1 MHLNRQSPARGAHS
15 QRAKTNIDMISC
27 YDRRRIKV
35 FNIVVMIVWS
45 SHLSYA
51 DGSCASKGDIVFLL
65 DESGSIGSSN
75 FERIKS
81 FVSTIVGQFSV
92 GNDTNQFSVVNFES
106 SAREIF
112 PLNRYQ
118 TVSSIQS
125 AISIISFSSG
135 GTSIGSALNYARMYS
150 FTTTRGARLDGAKIA
165 VLITDGQS
173 SLSDEPERLKA
184 MGVTIFCVGVGTG
197 VNSAVLRSVATHND
211 YTYLTTFDVL
221 NLIAEEL
228 SNRTCADDI
237 NDCLGEPC
245 LNGGT
250 CEDQFGKY
258 VCHCQ
263 GGNTDPNCY
272 LPGLPNVTLGSS
284 VLVYSGSTAT
294 LNCYVTSLTTVSS
307 IIWLYQKNGVTSVI
321 NTGDTS
327 KYSGGTV
334 GTPSLSVKNVQV
346 TDVGNYRC
354 QAQNT
359 AGIGQSEQMIYLDL
373 RQGYPSVVT
382 TRSYAVNAS
391 SNVTLTCN
399 FTSSYPPV
407 QMMQWYK
414 YDSDITTGLTGKYIG
429 GTLQNPSLTITD
441 FQPDDQAIY
450 KCSAS
455 NSYGTR
461 NSSDIVVYLHVDGG
475 APVILTGQNMTGS
488 SGTTLIIPCTV
499 VGGSISRV
507 FWTFQPSDQDNETEI
522 VFSYSKLYWYSSSP
536 SLRIYYLNTSDI
548 GFYRCC
554 ANSSSGLGRS
564 TPVYVTLRGKKINVD
579 IYTYSVYTG
588 DDVMLS
594 VSIFSM
600 PDAINITWMFST
612 IYYYSYYYYAALDLT
627 SDVRYDGGAVLSP
640 SLVIRNVTASDG
652 GYYILRLTNVDGTI
666 YSSRITLSVQKSLP
680 VITTEQ
686 QYFYDVY
693 TESTVNF
700 ELNVTSNLPVLS
712 VTWEKSV
719 VSYFYYA
726 STVNI
731 TDDRIF
737 GGTIDDP
744 SLTIGNISLAD
755 TSYYRFTATNADG
768 SRSVV
773 FYLSVNL
780 HPPTIYLST
789 TSYTVYTGSNVTL
802 DVNVTSTPSLTEI
815 IWERRN
821 TSTFLYSAVEMAD
834 NRVEGGDISVP
845 SLTILD
851 VEVSDKTY
859 YRMRATNRDGTTIS
873 SLIYL
878 YVNTRPPVV
887 SVGKT
892 SLTAATK
899 ASISLQ
905 VNYTSGPEMK
915 SVSWEKGSSF
925 YSFLYVSMNITTN
938 SRFTGGTIDSPSL
951 NINDLKL
958 EDSGYYRC
966 RVTNDDGTTTTPVFT
981 VLVQKQL
988 ANVNVAATTYTVSF
1002 GNNATLYVTIT
1013 NSESNSTIT
1022 WERKGQ
1028 NEANYNVINTQ
1039 TNVKYGGGTLVS
1051 PSLTIYNITEADVGY
1066 YRCKVTNIDGTT
1078 TSSLIY
1084 IGLKSP
1090 DDSSCD
1096 KLSCG
1101 GLRECVL
1108 MNNKPTCSVSTWK
1121 AAAVAVAVTVGA
1133 AASVAA
1139 GVVALKSL
1147 TSKAIQ
1153 PLNGNSQGS
1162 NSNSNN
1168 RNNRNNNDNN
1178 DHNSDNNSDDN
1189 NSDDDI
1195 SDRESNHNDDMPD
1208 PNYIGGFQGV
1218 INSMPPPNM

>member
-1 MHLNRQSPARGAHS
+1 
-15 QRAKTNIDMISC
+15 
-27 YDRRRIKV
+27 
-35 FNIVVMIVWS
+35 
-45 SHLSYA
+45 
-51 DGSCASKGDIVFLL
+51 
-65 DESGSIGSSN
+65 
-75 FERIKS
+75 
-81 FVSTIVGQFSV
+81 
-92 GNDTNQFSVVNFES
+92 
-106 SAREIF
+106 
-112 PLNRYQ
+112 
-118 TVSSIQS
+118 
-125 AISIISFSSG
+125 
-135 GTSIGSALNYARMYS
+135 
-150 FTTTRGARLDGAKIA
+150 
-165 VLITDGQS
+165 
-173 SLSDEPERLKA
+173 
-184 MGVTIFCVGVGTG
+184 
-197 VNSAVLRSVATHND
+197 
-211 YTYLTTFDVL
+211 
-221 NLIAEEL
+221 
-228 SNRTCADDI
+228 
-237 NDCLGEPC
+237 
-245 LNGGT
+245 
-250 CEDQFGKY
+250 
-258 VCHCQ
+258 
-263 GGNTDPNCY
+263 
-272 LPGLPNVTLGSS
+272 
-284 VLVYSGSTAT
+284 
-294 LNCYVTSLTTVSS
+294 
-307 IIWLYQKNGVTSVI
+307 
-321 NTGDTS
+321 
-327 KYSGGTV
+327 
-334 GTPSLSVKNVQV
+334 
-346 TDVGNYRC
+346 
-354 QAQNT
+354 
-359 AGIGQSEQMIYLDL
+359 
-373 RQGYPSVVT
+373 
-382 TRSYAVNAS
+382 
-391 SNVTLTCN
+391 
-399 FTSSYPPV
+399 
-407 QMMQWYK
+407 
-414 YDSDITTGLTGKYIG
+414 
-429 GTLQNPSLTITD
+429 
-441 FQPDDQAIY
+441 
-450 KCSAS
+450 
-455 NSYGTR
+455 
-461 NSSDIVVYLHVDGG
+461 
-475 APVILTGQNMTGS
+475 MTGS
-488 SGTTLIIPCTV
+488 PGTTLTIPCTV
-499 VGGSISRV
+499 VSESISTV
-507 FWTFQPSDQDNETEI
+507 FWTFQPSDQDNETEK
-522 VFSYSKLYWYSSSP
+522 VFSFSKYYWYSSSP

-564 TPVYVTLRGKKINVD
+564 TPVYVTLKGKQINVD
-579 IYTYSVYTG
+579 RSTYSVYTG
-588 DDVMLS
+588 DDVIFS

-600 PDAINITWMFST
+600 PDAMNITWMFST
-612 IYYYSYYYYAALDLT
+612 INSYSYYYYAALDLT
-627 SDVRYDGGAVLSP
+627 SDVRYDGGTVSSP
-640 SLVIRNVTASDG
+640 SLVIRNVTLSDG
-652 GYYILRLTNVDGTI
+652 GYYLLGLTNVDGTI
-666 YSSRITLSVQKSLP
+666 YSSRISLSVQKSLL

-700 ELNVTSNLPVLS
+700 ELNVTSNLPVLWVS
-712 VTWEKSV
+712 WEKSV
-719 VSYFYYA
+719 VSYFYNA
-726 STVNI
+726 RTVNI
-731 TDDRIF
+731 TVDRIF

-744 SLTIGNISLAD
+744 SLTISNISLAD
-755 TSYYRFTATNADG
+755 IGYYRFTATNADG

-780 HPPTIYLST
+780 HPPTIYVPR

-821 TSTFLYSAVEMAD
+821 TSTFLYSPIDMAYD
-834 NRVEGGDISVP
+834 RVEGGDISVP

-878 YVNTRPPVV
+878 DVNTSLLVITTEQQYFYDVYTESTVNFELNVTSNLPVLWVSWEKSVVSYFYNASTVNITVDRIFGGTIDDPALTISNISLADTGYYRFTATNAGGSRSVVFYISVNLRLLVITTEQQYFYDVYTESTVNFELNVTSNLPVLWVSWEKSVVSYFYNASTVNITVDRIFGGTIDDPSLTISNISLADTGYYRFTATNAGGSRSVVFYISVNLHPPTVYLPRTSYTVYTGNNVTLDVNVTSTPSLTEIIWERRNTSTFLYSPIDMAYDRVEGGDISVPSLTILDVEVSDKTYYRMQATNRDGTTISALIYLDVNTRPPVV
-887 SVGKT
+887 SVGKI

-899 ASISLQ
+899 ASLSLQ
-905 VNYTSGPEMK
+905 VNYTSGPKMK

-951 NINDLKL
+951 EISDLKL

-966 RVTNDDGTTTTPVFT
+966 RVTNNDGTTTTPVFT

-988 ANVNVAATTYTVSF
+988 ANVSVAATTYTVSI
-1002 GNNATLYVTIT
+1002 GNNAILYVTIT
-1013 NSESNSTIT
+1013 NLESNSTIT

-1121 AAAVAVAVTVGA
+1121 AAAVAVAGTVGA

-1139 GVVALKSL
+1139 GVAVLKSL

-1153 PLNGNSQGS
+1153 PINGKSQGS

-1178 DHNSDNNSDDN
+1178 DHNSDNNSD
-1189 NSDDDI
+1189 
-1195 SDRESNHNDDMPD
+1195 RESNHDDDMPD
-1208 PNYIGGFQGV
+1208 TVYIGGFQGV

>member
-1 MHLNRQSPARGAHS
+1 
-15 QRAKTNIDMISC
+15 
-27 YDRRRIKV
+27 
-35 FNIVVMIVWS
+35 
-45 SHLSYA
+45 
-51 DGSCASKGDIVFLL
+51 
-65 DESGSIGSSN
+65 
-75 FERIKS
+75 
-81 FVSTIVGQFSV
+81 
-92 GNDTNQFSVVNFES
+92 
-106 SAREIF
+106 
-112 PLNRYQ
+112 
-118 TVSSIQS
+118 
-125 AISIISFSSG
+125 
-135 GTSIGSALNYARMYS
+135 
-150 FTTTRGARLDGAKIA
+150 
-165 VLITDGQS
+165 
-173 SLSDEPERLKA
+173 
-184 MGVTIFCVGVGTG
+184 
-197 VNSAVLRSVATHND
+197 
-211 YTYLTTFDVL
+211 
-221 NLIAEEL
+221 
-228 SNRTCADDI
+228 
-237 NDCLGEPC
+237 
-245 LNGGT
+245 
-250 CEDQFGKY
+250 
-258 VCHCQ
+258 
-263 GGNTDPNCY
+263 
-272 LPGLPNVTLGSS
+272 
-284 VLVYSGSTAT
+284 
-294 LNCYVTSLTTVSS
+294 
-307 IIWLYQKNGVTSVI
+307 
-321 NTGDTS
+321 
-327 KYSGGTV
+327 
-334 GTPSLSVKNVQV
+334 
-346 TDVGNYRC
+346 
-354 QAQNT
+354 
-359 AGIGQSEQMIYLDL
+359 
-373 RQGYPSVVT
+373 
-382 TRSYAVNAS
+382 
-391 SNVTLTCN
+391 
-399 FTSSYPPV
+399 
-407 QMMQWYK
+407 
-414 YDSDITTGLTGKYIG
+414 
-429 GTLQNPSLTITD
+429 
-441 FQPDDQAIY
+441 
-450 KCSAS
+450 
-455 NSYGTR
+455 
-461 NSSDIVVYLHVDGG
+461 
-475 APVILTGQNMTGS
+475 MTGS
-488 SGTTLIIPCTV
+488 PGTTLTIPCTV
-499 VGGSISRV
+499 VSESISTV
-507 FWTFQPSDQDNETEI
+507 FWTFQPSDQDNETEK
-522 VFSYSKLYWYSSSP
+522 VFSFSKYYWYSSSP

-564 TPVYVTLRGKKINVD
+564 TPVYVTLKGKQINVD
-579 IYTYSVYTG
+579 RSTYSVYTG
-588 DDVMLS
+588 DDVIFS

-600 PDAINITWMFST
+600 PDAMNITWMFST
-612 IYYYSYYYYAALDLT
+612 INSYSYYYYAALDLT
-627 SDVRYDGGAVLSP
+627 SDVRYDGGTVSSP
-640 SLVIRNVTASDG
+640 SLVIRNVTLSDG
-652 GYYILRLTNVDGTI
+652 GYYLLGLTNVDGTI
-666 YSSRITLSVQKSLP
+666 YSSRISLSVQKSLL

-700 ELNVTSNLPVLS
+700 ELNVTSNLPVLWVS
-712 VTWEKSV
+712 WEKSV
-719 VSYFYYA
+719 VSYFYNA
-726 STVNI
+726 RTVNI
-731 TDDRIF
+731 TVDRIF

-744 SLTIGNISLAD
+744 SLTISNISLAD
-755 TSYYRFTATNADG
+755 IGYYRFTATNADG

-780 HPPTIYLST
+780 HPPTIYVPR

-821 TSTFLYSAVEMAD
+821 TSTFLYSPIDMAYD
-834 NRVEGGDISVP
+834 RVEGGDISVP

-878 YVNTRPPVV
+878 DVNTSLLVITTEQQYFYDVYTESTVNFELNVTSNLPVLWVSWEKSVVSYFYNASTVNITVDRIFGGTIDDPALTISNISLADTGYYRFTATNAGGSRSVVFYISVNLHPPTVYLPRTSYTVYTGNNVTLDVNVTSTPSLTEIIWERRNTSTFLYSPIDMAYDRVEGGDISVPSLTILDVEVSDKTYYRMQATNRDGTTISALIYLDVNTSLLVITTEQQYFYDVYTESTVNFELNVTSNLPVLWVSWEKSVVSYFYNASTVNITVDRIFGGTIDDPSLTISNISLADTGYYRFTATNAGGSRSVVFYISVNLHPPTVYLPRTSYTVYTGNNVTLDVNVTSTPSLTEIIWERRNTSTFLYSPIDMAYDRVEGGDISVPSLTILDVEVSDKTYYRMQATNRDGTTISALIYLDVNTRPPVV
-887 SVGKT
+887 SVGKI

-899 ASISLQ
+899 ASLSLQ
-905 VNYTSGPEMK
+905 VNYTSGPKMK

-951 NINDLKL
+951 EISDLKL

-966 RVTNDDGTTTTPVFT
+966 RVTNNDGTTTTPVFT

-988 ANVNVAATTYTVSF
+988 ANVSVAATTYTVSI
-1002 GNNATLYVTIT
+1002 GNNAILYVTIT
-1013 NSESNSTIT
+1013 NLESNSTIT

-1121 AAAVAVAVTVGA
+1121 AAAVAVAGTVGA

-1139 GVVALKSL
+1139 GVAVLKSL

-1153 PLNGNSQGS
+1153 PINGKSQGS

-1178 DHNSDNNSDDN
+1178 DHNSDNNSD
-1189 NSDDDI
+1189 
-1195 SDRESNHNDDMPD
+1195 RESNHDDDMPD
-1208 PNYIGGFQGV
+1208 TVYIGGFQGV